1 MTDTAPD
8 RNDLHLQLL
17 ARVADAEYV
26 VSWNHRHF
34 PGRKV
39 VEGRP
44 RGELNGIAWIT
55 PDQLPLAPA
64 GGASP

>member
-1 MTDTAPD
+1 MTDAAPD

-34 PGRKV
+34 PGRNV
-39 VEGRP
+39 VGGRP
-44 RGELNGIAWIT
+44 RGELCGVVWIT
-55 PDQLPLAPA
+55 SDQLRLAPA
-64 GGASP
+64 VEP